1 MKSTAHCVRSIYFT
15 CANFV
20 LLLFLT
26 LPAEAHDPGLS
37 TAMMTVEDQQVEVL
51 LGFAKQ
57 DAVFILPANA
67 NPTDIETPEGFQV
80 VRADLESVT
89 ASGFGFYLGEE
100 RVVPLQTT
108 AQLKDTKNIE
118 ILLRFRRTNATQL
131 GLRSM
136 LLERFPLGHREFLS
150 VQTATGTTLAEAM
163 LSAKKNS
170 FQVNLPAISTVSLH
184 NGHSFLEF
192 LKLGVEHILTGYD
205 HLLFLFG
212 LMIVC
217 RDLRSILTVITCFTV
232 AHSITLA
239 LAALDVVRLP
249 GRIVEPMIA
258 ASIAYVGIENLF
270 RGDSS
275 RWRSLIAFSFG
286 LVHGLGF
293 ADALRELGFNSGRF
307 GIVVPLVG
315 FNLGVEAGQLCVA
328 AIVLPILWNL
338 RRNPVFVRRWVP
350 VCSVAVAFAGSY
362 WMLERMMQR

>member
-1 MKSTAHCVRSIYFT
+1 MKPIVHCV
-15 CANFV
+15 NFA
-20 LLLFLT
+20 LFLFLT
-26 LPAEAHDPGLS
+26 LSSEAHDPGLS
-37 TAMMTVEDQQVEVL
+37 TATVTVEDQQIEVL

-67 NPTDIETPEGFQV
+67 NSTDIGTAEGLQA
-80 VRADLESVT
+80 VRAELESLI
-89 ASGFGFYLGEE
+89 ASGFGFYLGEQ
-100 RVVPLQTT
+100 RVVPIQAT
-108 AQLKDTKNIE
+108 AQLKDSKNIE
-118 ILLRFRRTNATQL
+118 VLLRFRRTNATQL
-131 GLRSM
+131 RLLSTF
-136 LLERFPLGHREFLS
+136 LERFPLGHREFLS
-150 VQTATGTTLAEAM
+150 VQAASGANLAEAM
-163 LSAKKNS
+163 LSAKKNL
-170 FQVNLPAISTVSLH
+170 FQVNLPATSTVSLH
-184 NGHSFLEF
+184 DGHSFLEF

-212 LMIVC
+212 LMVVC

-239 LAALDVVRLP
+239 LAALDVFRLP

-275 RWRSLIAFSFG
+275 KWRSLIAFSFG

-293 ADALRELGFNSGRF
+293 ADALRELGINSGRF

-315 FNLGVEAGQLCVA
+315 FNLGVEVGQLCVA

-350 VCSVAVAFAGSY
+350 VCSVAVALAGSY
-362 WMLERMMQR
+362 WMVERIMQN